1 MRVTLT
7 LDADLV
13 RRVRKIAAERKTTLT
28 GMVREHLERTV
39 AERAALERSFKA
51 IKFHIGQRTWT
62 RADLHV
68 RS

>member
-7 LDADLV
+7 LDDDLV
-13 RRVRKIAAERKTTLT
+13 RRVRQIAAERDTTLA
-28 GMVREHLERTV
+28 GMVRDHLERTV
-39 AERAALERSFKA
+39 AERSFTT
-51 IKFHIGQRTWT
+51 INLHIGERTWT

>member
-7 LDADLV
+7 LDDDLV

-28 GMVREHLERTV
+28 AMVRDHLERTV
-39 AERAALERSFKA
+39 AERAALERS
-51 IKFHIGQRTWT
+51 IKTIKLHIGERTWT